1 MHEKCPNTE
10 FFWPWFP
17 VFSPNTR
24 KYTDQK
30 KLRIWT
36 LHTMLRSSIVENKS
50 QKITYS
56 DYKNFDSVRFNNEL
70 KYVLAKEKIISC
82 TKFNEM
88 FL

>member
-1 MHEKCPNTE
+1 
-10 FFWPWFP
+10 
-17 VFSPNTR
+17 
-24 KYTDQK
+24 
-30 KLRIWT
+30 
-36 LHTMLRSSIVENKS
+36 MLRSSIVKNKP